1 MTGLKAPMKLPSWI
15 TPGWMTPGHKNSA
28 PRGHSAAQEAP
39 EARLRVANLTRETV
53 LASSLEVANHGSNRM
68 KGLLGRD
75 GLAPGEGLWIKP
87 CEAVHTFGMRFAI
100 DLVYLDRK
108 KRIRKVR
115 SGVPPWRMSACL
127 TAHSVIELPSGTI
140 LATQTRRGDRLEFSP
155 SAVAS
160 SACVKSNS

>member
-1 MTGLKAPMKLPSWI
+1 MKLPSWI
-15 TPGWMTPGHKNSA
+15 MTGWKTPSEKNRA
-28 PRGHSAAQEAP
+28 QRGRSAAQEAP
-39 EARLRVANLTRETV
+39 EARLRVANMTRETV
-53 LASSLEVANHGSNRM
+53 LASCLEVANHGSNRM

-87 CEAVHTFGMRFAI
+87 CEAVHTFGMRFPI

-108 KRIRKVR
+108 KRIRKVK

-160 SACVKSNS
+160 SACAESNS